1 MRGRHRLNG
10 RTLRA
15 IPVVIGVLAGLL
27 AAWIPAGRSASQSTA
42 PPLFDGERARQ
53 LVVAQ
58 CEFGPRNPGSAGHG
72 RCLDWM
78 ESELRATGVVVRRQ
92 PFSYALPGQPPFS
105 LCNLVASYRP
115 REKRRILL
123 AAHWDT
129 RPWADRDPVATSRGK
144 PIAGANDGASGVA
157 VLLELARLFH
167 DSPPPVG
174 VDLVFFDGEDLGTES
189 NMDGF
194 FRGSR
199 VYGQSVLGQAP
210 PERAVLLDMVGD
222 RDLMFS
228 VEGYSRQLA
237 PATVAWIWAAGREV
251 APAFFSDQVRYT
263 VQDDHLPLL
272 AAGIPCADM
281 IDFDYPYWH
290 TLADTPDKVSAA
302 SLQVVGDVLVHLL
315 YER

>member
-1 MRGRHRLNG
+1 MLRRPGREGLVV
-10 RTLRA
+10 RTVLA
-15 IPVVIGVLAGLL
+15 ALLALAGLNTVRAR
-27 AAWIPAGRSASQSTA
+27 AAGPAGSA
-42 PPLFDGERARQ
+42 PPLFDGEEARK

-58 CEFGPRNPGSAGHG
+58 CDFGPRNPGSTGH
-72 RCLDWM
+72 RQCLEWM
-78 ESELRATGVVVRRQ
+78 EQKLRASGATARRQ
-92 PFSYALPGQPPFS
+92 PFTYALPGQAPFD
-105 LCNLVASYRP
+105 LCNLIASYRP
-115 REKRRILL
+115 ELKRRILL

-129 RPWADRDPVATSRGK
+129 RPWADRDPVVANRSR

-167 DSPPPVG
+167 EAPPPVG
-174 VDLVFFDGEDLGTES
+174 VDLVLFDGEDLGTET

-199 VYGQSVLGQAP
+199 IYGQSVLGHAP

-222 RDLMFS
+222 RDLMFY

-237 PATVAWIWAAGREV
+237 PATVAWLWAGGREV
-251 APAFFSDQVRYT
+251 APAFFAEQVRYT

-272 AAGIPCADM
+272 AAGIPCADL